1 MTAHSL
7 QVKAEKDIEPE
18 DEDKTYAA
26 MLVIFE
32 DFINGIGEIG
42 TIDELLEELA
52 YVRAKAGLEAA
63 ASGFNTDVEA
73 IIDLLNQAPEDLSDE
88 LKKRRDVLL
97 AAFENII
104 DFAVAEEYQM
114 LEDITDELDGELEF
128 GEELEDEEWD
138 DLFAIFERYNLTYR
152 DVEDGDIEHAL
163 MMALGLYL
171 LSDKTMLT
179 YRTQLDDRVRPWH
192 LVYEGF
198 SAPKSAF
205 PEWLI
210 PPIEHGCRCFIE
222 ETALA
227 EGLLVVKAVAKTPQM
242 PEWFNRTFKESV
254 ANGGRIFSD
263 EHPYFTIKEEDAERL
278 NDMSTRIKERYLG
291 NG

>member
-1 MTAHSL
+1 MTAHGL
-7 QVKAEKDIEPE
+7 QVKAEKDTQPE
-18 DEDKTYAA
+18 DDKAYAE
-26 MLVIFE
+26 LLLIFE
-32 DFINGIGEIG
+32 DFINGVGDYDSV
-42 TIDELLEELA
+42 DELIEELA
-52 YVRAKAGLEAA
+52 YLRSRVGLEAA
-63 ASGFNTDVEA
+63 AKGFETDVTE
-73 IIDLLNQAPEDLSDE
+73 IIDLINKAPEELSDE
-88 LKKRRDVLL
+88 LKKRRDVVL

-104 DFAVAEEYQM
+104 EFAVAEEYQM
-114 LEDITDELDGELEF
+114 IEDMNEYLDEDLEF
-128 GEELEDEEWD
+128 GDELEEGDEEELY
-138 DLFAIFERYNLTYR
+138 AIFRKYGLTYR
-152 DVEDGDIEHAL
+152 DVEDEDIEHA
-163 MMALGLYL
+163 MKMALALYL

-222 ETALA
+222 ETEMA
-227 EGLLVVKAVAKTPQM
+227 EGLMIVKAAVNTPQM

-263 EHPYFTIKEEDAERL
+263 EHPYFAVKEKDVEKL
-278 NDMSTRIKERYLG
+278 NEMAARIKERFLK
-291 NG
+291 